1 MVCEAGH
8 AKWDLGDWRSGSAFR
23 SHRRGHWFEPSI
35 AHHHESPFDQH
46 KRWPEGLFCASSPP
60 HLGRHVPWK
69 RHLST
74 LLNLLSMLRR
84 VTDGQRTPKYTP
96 DPRRWRVLM
105 VLVVALF
112 MSLID
117 VSIVN
122 VALPSIQTGLNAS
135 HSELQW
141 VLSGYALT
149 FGIGLVSAGRAGDLF
164 GRGPLFII
172 GVALFTLSSA
182 AAGFAPDALWLNIS
196 RAVQGMAAGLF
207 NPQTIGMIQQYF
219 RGAERGRAFGVFGGV
234 VGISVAAGPIL
245 GGLLIHAAGVQEGW
259 RWVFFVNL
267 PVGMLA
273 VVLAFMWLPKPL
285 LNSNRQHDP
294 ALADPAPPK
303 QSRDLD
309 TVGAAFLG
317 LAVVAVL
324 FPFLQPRES
333 PLVWAVLL
341 AGVALLGV
349 WLWWERRYKRL
360 GKSPMVDL
368 AIFQVKSF
376 ANGTLLVSLY
386 FLGMTSVWVLVALY
400 FQEGLGHSALATGM
414 VGLPSA
420 IASGIAALWGGRKVA
435 TYGRKV
441 VVGGLYVGLFGLAA
455 SILVVWLHAIGAANE
470 WWLLLSLTFVGVA
483 QGSVISPN
491 QALTLA
497 EVPLEYAGSSGGIMQ
512 TGQRIGT
519 SVGIA
524 VITALAFTVLGFSD
538 WSVALM
544 AGFAAIFVVLILA
557 LVVGHA
563 DMRSRHVGDAPL
575 P

>member
-1 MVCEAGH
+1 M
-8 AKWDLGDWRSGSAFR
+8 
-23 SHRRGHWFEPSI
+23 
-35 AHHHESPFDQH
+35 
-46 KRWPEGLFCASSPP
+46 
-60 HLGRHVPWK
+60 
-69 RHLST
+69 
-74 LLNLLSMLRR
+74 
-84 VTDGQRTPKYTP
+84 TDGQSTQQYIP

-196 RAVQGMAAGLF
+196 RAVQGIAAGLF

-245 GGLLIHAAGVQEGW
+245 GGLLIHWFGVQEGW

-267 PVGMLA
+267 PVGILA
-273 VVLAFMWLPKPL
+273 VVLAFLWLPKPL
-285 LNSNRQHDP
+285 LNSKRQQEP
-294 ALADPAPPK
+294 AMADRSIPK

-309 TVGAAFLG
+309 MVGAALLG

-333 PLVWAVLL
+333 PLVWA
-341 AGVALLGV
+341 ALLLGGALVGV

-400 FQEGLGHSALATGM
+400 FQEGLGHTALASGM

-420 IASGIAALWGGRKVA
+420 IASGVAALWGGRKVA

-441 VVGGLYVGLFGLAA
+441 VIGGLYVGLFGLAA
-455 SILVVWLHAIGAANE
+455 SILVVWLHASGAASE
-470 WWLLLSLTFVGVA
+470 WWLLLSLSFVGVA

-524 VITALAFTVLGFSD
+524 VITALAFTVLGFSS
-538 WSVALM
+538 WAIALI
-544 AGFAAIFVVLILA
+544 AGFSAIFVVLILA
-557 LVVGHA
+557 LVVGYA
-563 DMRSRHVGDAPL
+563 DLRSRHVGGDPL

>member
-1 MVCEAGH
+1 M
-8 AKWDLGDWRSGSAFR
+8 
-23 SHRRGHWFEPSI
+23 
-35 AHHHESPFDQH
+35 
-46 KRWPEGLFCASSPP
+46 
-60 HLGRHVPWK
+60 
-69 RHLST
+69 ST
-74 LLNLLSMLRR
+74 LLNLLSMLRP
-84 VTDGQRTPKYTP
+84 VTDGQRIPKYTP

-105 VLVVALF
+105 VLIVALF

-149 FGIGLVSAGRAGDLF
+149 FGIGLVSAGRAGDLL

-172 GVALFTLSSA
+172 GVALFTLASA

-196 RAVQGMAAGLF
+196 RAIQGIAAGLF

-234 VGISVAAGPIL
+234 VGVSVAAGPIL
-245 GGLLIHAAGVQEGW
+245 GGLLIHWFGVAEGW

-267 PVGMLA
+267 PVGALA
-273 VVLAFMWLPKPL
+273 VVLAFLWLPKPL
-285 LNSNRQHDP
+285 LNSNRKRDPALPEP
-294 ALADPAPPK
+294 ALADPSIPK

-309 TVGAAFLG
+309 MVGAVLLG

-341 AGVALLGV
+341 IGLGLVAV

-400 FQEGLGHSALATGM
+400 FQEGLGHSALASGM

-455 SILVVWLHAIGAANE
+455 TILVVWLHAIGAANE

-524 VITALAFTVLGFSD
+524 VITALTFTVLGFSN
-538 WSVALM
+538 WSVALI

-557 LVVGHA
+557 LVVGYA

>member
-1 MVCEAGH
+1 MP
-8 AKWDLGDWRSGSAFR
+8 LGQPGIQSGSQSF
-23 SHRRGHWFEPSI
+23 SKP
-35 AHHHESPFDQH
+35 
-46 KRWPEGLFCASSPP
+46 LNT
-60 HLGRHVPWK
+60 LGKVV
-69 RHLST
+69 
-74 LLNLLSMLRR
+74 R
-84 VTDGQRTPKYTP
+84 VTDGQSTQQYIP
-96 DPRRWRVLM
+96 DPRRWRILAVLA
-105 VLVVALF
+105 VTLF

-117 VSIVN
+117 VSIVT

-135 HSELQW
+135 TSELQW

-172 GVALFTLSSA
+172 GVALFTITSA

-196 RAVQGMAAGLF
+196 RALQGIAAGLF
-207 NPQTIGMIQQYF
+207 NPQMIGMIQQYF

-234 VGISVAAGPIL
+234 VGISVAAGPLL

-267 PVGMLA
+267 PVGILA
-273 VVLAFMWLPKPL
+273 IVLAFLWLPKPL
-285 LNSNRQHDP
+285 LNSNRAQDQG
-294 ALADPAPPK
+294 LAVPGVPK

-309 TVGAAFLG
+309 MVGAVLLG

-324 FPFLQPRES
+324 FPFLESRES
-333 PLVWAVLL
+333 ARVWAVLPIGGVLL
-341 AGVALLGV
+341 AA

-368 AIFQVKSF
+368 GIFQVKSF
-376 ANGTLLVSLY
+376 ANGTLLVGLY
-386 FLGMTSVWVLVALY
+386 FLGMTSIWVLIALY
-400 FQEGLGHSALATGM
+400 FQDGLGHSALATGM

-435 TYGRKV
+435 EYGRKV
-441 VVGGLYVGLFGLAA
+441 VVGGLYFGLFGLAA
-455 SILVVWLHAIGAANE
+455 SILVVWLHATGAASE
-470 WWLLLSLTFVGVA
+470 WWLLLSLTFVGVS
-483 QGSVISPN
+483 QGAVISPN
-491 QALTLA
+491 QTLTLA

-524 VITALAFTVLGFSD
+524 LITAVAFTVLGFSD
-538 WSVALM
+538 WSM
-544 AGFAAIFVVLILA
+544 AFIAGLSAIFILLA
-557 LVVGHA
+557 FTLVVGHA
-563 DMRSRHVGDAPL
+563 DLRSRREAE
-575 P
+575 